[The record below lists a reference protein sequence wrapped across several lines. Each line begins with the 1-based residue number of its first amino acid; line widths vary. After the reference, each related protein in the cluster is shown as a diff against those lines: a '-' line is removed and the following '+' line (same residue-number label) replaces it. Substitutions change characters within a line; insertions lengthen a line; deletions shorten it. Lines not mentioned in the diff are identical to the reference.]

1 MVLPL
6 YSRPCKGW
14 RMNNW
19 DRRWMDLAS
28 LVSTW
33 SKDQSRKAGS
43 VIVNERNVLVSL
55 GWNGFPRGILD
66 DVPSR
71 HERPVKYL
79 WTEHAE
85 RNAIFNAAAE
95 GHPLKGCRLYVQ
107 MYPCADCARAII
119 QSGIQEVIS
128 IAPNWNDSTYQKS
141 YQVTGKML
149 SEAGVS
155 VRFFSG

>member
-1 MVLPL
+1 
-6 YSRPCKGW
+6 
-14 RMNNW
+14 MNNW

>member
-1 MVLPL
+1 
-6 YSRPCKGW
+6 
-14 RMNNW
+14 MNNW

-85 RNAIFNAAAE
+85 RNASFNAAAE